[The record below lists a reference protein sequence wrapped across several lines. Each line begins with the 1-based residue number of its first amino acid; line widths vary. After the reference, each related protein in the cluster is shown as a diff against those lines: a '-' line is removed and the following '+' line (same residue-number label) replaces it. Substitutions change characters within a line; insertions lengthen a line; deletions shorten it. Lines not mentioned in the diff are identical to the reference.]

1 MVNVGNTR
9 HLEEIKAMTLGRNIR
24 NFRKKKGMTQFD
36 LAAKTKLSRSY
47 IADVERDR
55 YNPSVDT
62 LQLIASAI
70 DAKVYELL
78 GEEVQEINQEE
89 DWTLEELK
97 EIERFKEFVRSKR
110 KQ

>member
-1 MVNVGNTR
+1 
-9 HLEEIKAMTLGRNIR
+9 MTLGRNIR

-36 LAAKTKLSRSY
+36 LAEKTKLSRSY

-78 GEEVQEINQEE
+78 GEEVQETSQNE
-89 DWTLEELK
+89 DWTPEELK
-97 EIERFKEFVRSKR
+97 EIEQFKEFVRSKR
-110 KQ
+110 EKR

>member
-1 MVNVGNTR
+1 
-9 HLEEIKAMTLGRNIR
+9 MTLGRNIR

-36 LAAKTKLSRSY
+36 LAEKTKLSRSY

-78 GEEVQEINQEE
+78 GEEVQETSQKEE
-89 DWTLEELK
+89 WTPEELK
-97 EIERFKEFVRSKR
+97 EIEQFKEFVRSKR
-110 KQ
+110 EKR